1 MKNNTKKAILMVA
14 LIAVFCTFMAVTDA
28 FLKVNYFLKSAI
40 KLFLFL
46 VLPAVY
52 AHYDKETKIKEI
64 FTVRKKGIK
73 LALFLGVSLYGV
85 ILGGYL
91 LLKDVFDFSAITG
104 ALTSNIGVT
113 GKNFIFVS
121 LYISFVNSFLEEFF
135 FRGFAFITLKRIT
148 GRGFAYVFSSAVF
161 AIYHIAMMIGWFDPA
176 VFVIVLAG
184 LFAGGLIFDWLN
196 EKSSTL
202 YPSWFVHMF
211 ANFAINTVG
220 FILFGII

>member
-1 MKNNTKKAILMVA
+1 MKNNTKKAILIVA
-14 LIAVFCTFMAVTDA
+14 LITVFCSFMAVTDA
-28 FLKVNYFLKSAI
+28 LLKVNYFLKSAI

-46 VLPAVY
+46 VLPAIY

-73 LALFLGVSLYGV
+73 LALLLGLPLYVV

-148 GRGFAYVFSSAVF
+148 GRRFAYVFSSAVF

-196 EKSSTL
+196 EKSATV